1 MSEQANPTPE
11 FAMLAEI
18 HVQMAELFLRHQEA
32 LLDRDWP
39 GASSALA
46 RFREGLLL
54 HMEHEEGLLLPLMA
68 RAGKVERWPARVYL
82 GEHEKLRRLLAR
94 ATTQLEALPQATGRR
109 DENRAL
115 LALLD
120 FETTFKHLCEH
131 HEQREEMALFPLLDQ
146 VSTIAERRDRLAQI
160 EATWQAYLDRTSPTQ

>member
-1 MSEQANPTPE
+1 MNEHTKPPPE
-11 FAMLAEI
+11 FAVLAKT
-18 HVQMAELFLRHQEA
+18 HVQLAELFLRHQEA
-32 LLDRDWP
+32 LLDRDW
-39 GASSALA
+39 AVATSALG

-68 RAGKVERWPARVYL
+68 RAGEVERWPARVYL

-94 ATTQLEALPQATGRR
+94 AATQLETLPDATGRR

-146 VSTIAERRDRLAQI
+146 VSTIAERRDRLARI
-160 EATWQAYLDRTSPTQ
+160 EAAWQAYLDRTSPTQ